1 MDSTELIL
9 EHASEVR
16 ILEEGWN
23 LFQQKGYR
31 GVTLDEV
38 CEKSGFSKPTLYYYF
53 HDKETLFVNVL
64 RLKLHGFHEVIEAPG
79 ELPMRLER
87 IAAAVLDSFQTEYS
101 ALLRD
106 REHIKSP
113 ENAAAIRNAFQ
124 QEMFAPLNALM
135 QNGIDSGML
144 SAGNPTMF
152 TLIFLGSINNFINK
166 AAEMGL
172 TNKTLARQLVGYFL
186 SGAQSAQK

>member
-1 MDSTELIL
+1 MDPTKFVL
-9 EHASEVR
+9 EHESEVR

-31 GVTLDEV
+31 GVTLDEL

-53 HDKETLFVNVL
+53 HDKEYLFVNVL
-64 RLKLHGFHEVIEAPG
+64 RYKLHGFHEVIEASG
-79 ELPMRLER
+79 DIRARLER
-87 IAAAVLDSFQTEYS
+87 IAQAILDCFQTEYS

-124 QEMFAPLNALM
+124 QEMFGPLNNLM
-135 QNGIDSGML
+135 QNGIDTGAL
-144 SAGNPTMF
+144 STGDPVMF
-152 TLIFLGSINNFINK
+152 TLIFLGVINNFINK
-166 AAEMGL
+166 ASDMGL
-172 TNKTLARQLVGYFL
+172 TNQQLAIQLVGYFL
-186 SGAQSAQK
+186 SGTRPN